1 MVFILYRV
9 LVYVPTANDQN
20 RKFKKSLQLSVELCR
35 MEGGVVST
43 DLLTSTGNTLEAWD
57 YVVIVVY
64 FVAVLAVGL
73 WVSQK
78 YFLSSSLISS
88 NFQARD
94 LFRQCFQN

>member
-1 MVFILYRV
+1 
-9 LVYVPTANDQN
+9 
-20 RKFKKSLQLSVELCR
+20 

-78 YFLSSSLISS
+78 SFLSSLISS
-88 NFQARD
+88 NFQAQD
-94 LFRQCFQN
+94 LFWQ